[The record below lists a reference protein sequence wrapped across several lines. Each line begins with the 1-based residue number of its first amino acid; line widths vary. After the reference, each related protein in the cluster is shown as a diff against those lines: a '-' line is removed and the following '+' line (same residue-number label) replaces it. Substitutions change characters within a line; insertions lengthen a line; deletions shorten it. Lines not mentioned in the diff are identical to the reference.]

1 MALADDIDSS
11 GYPALG
17 RWRRATA
24 VAVLLLAGAA
34 QVGESDLA
42 KAEQLLKEGQAA

>member
-1 MALADDIDSS
+1 MPHANDVE
-11 GYPALG
+11 LG
-17 RWRRATA
+17 EHPIVAGWLRATA